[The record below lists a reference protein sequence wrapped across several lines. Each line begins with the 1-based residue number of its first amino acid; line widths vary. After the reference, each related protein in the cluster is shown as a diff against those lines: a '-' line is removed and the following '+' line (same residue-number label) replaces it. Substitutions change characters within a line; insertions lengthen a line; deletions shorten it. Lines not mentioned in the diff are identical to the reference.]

1 MAYTSIRT
9 AHSVGD
15 VVYFHDEESDT
26 VQRGVVVG
34 VEARNI
40 QPGYSPKWTVLYQVA
55 HKFASEPPK
64 HPSLISES
72 DLHSRP
78 EYAFPA
84 PPEVD
89 AAESQA
95 VAEAA

>member
-15 VVYFHDEESDT
+15 VVYFYDSESDT

-34 VEARNI
+34 IEANSTGT
-40 QPGYSPKWTVLYQVA
+40 GYSPKWTVMYRVA
-55 HKFASEPPK
+55 HKFAAEKPQ
-64 HPSLISES
+64 HPSLICEDDLKES
-72 DLHSRP
+72 ARD
-78 EYAFPA
+78 AFPPI
-84 PPEVD
+84 PPEP
-89 AAESQA
+89 AEEPGA